1 MIGCTADT
9 DATHNT
15 GTTGTGVLIYWL
27 NGDLNNAK
35 VADDYADFYD
45 GDWDEERQSKNKNES
60 GANGLNTSLSL
71 NLPFTRCKHNG
82 TERFASGISTCS
94 APARPLAK
102 PDCTA
107 WR

>member
-1 MIGCTADT
+1 MVGCTADT

-71 NLPFTRCKHNG
+71 NRPFTGCKHNG
-82 TERFASGISTCS
+82 TERFASGISLCT

-102 PDCTA
+102 PDCAA